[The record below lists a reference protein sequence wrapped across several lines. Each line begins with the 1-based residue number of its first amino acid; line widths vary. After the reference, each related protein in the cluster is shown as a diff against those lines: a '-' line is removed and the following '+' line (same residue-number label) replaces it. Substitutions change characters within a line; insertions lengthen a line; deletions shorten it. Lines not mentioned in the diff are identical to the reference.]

1 MTRTKFNAA
10 ALNDPLFIGF
20 DRMLERMNS
29 VDTVHR
35 NTSNYPP
42 YNIVKVDEDNF
53 TIELALAGFKD
64 EDIDVTLKDGVLYVE
79 GNQGDNDEKTYLHRG
94 LSAHDEKTYLHRGL
108 SARSFR
114 RSFTIADTIV
124 VNGADFVNGILTI
137 SLENVIPEEKKPRKI
152 AINNGNHKAEL
163 LNG

>member
-20 DRMLERMNS
+20 DRMLDRMNA
-29 VDTVHR
+29 VNNTTQR

-53 TIELALAGFKD
+53 NIELALAGFTDK
-64 EDIDVTLKDGVLYVE
+64 DIDITLKDGILYVE
-79 GNQGDNDEKTYLHRG
+79 GNQGDNDER
-94 LSAHDEKTYLHRGL
+94 TYLHRGL

-152 AINNGNHKAEL
+152 PIHDGNQKAEM

>member
-20 DRMLERMNS
+20 DRMLDRMNA
-29 VDTVHR
+29 VNNTTQR

-53 TIELALAGFKD
+53 NIELALAGFTDK
-64 EDIDVTLKDGVLYVE
+64 DIDITLKDGVLYVE
-79 GNQGDNDEKTYLHRG
+79 GNQGDNDEKH
-94 LSAHDEKTYLHRGL
+94 YLHRGL

-152 AINNGNHKAEL
+152 PIHDGNQKAEM

>member
-94 LSAHDEKTYLHRGL
+94 LSA
-108 SARSFR
+108 RSFR

>member
-94 LSAHDEKTYLHRGL
+94 LSA
-108 SARSFR
+108 RSFR

-152 AINNGNHKAEL
+152 AINDGNHKAEL